1 MSSKLKFFI
10 LIGLFVFISLQY
22 GSAARHVVAELSTT
36 VIEGY
41 LAFTEKIKD
50 FTNEHLVQQE
60 TIRTLRSKNQELE
73 RAALLSVAFASRL
86 NSLLESKGQ
95 APYEPKLELVQA
107 LSYANIGNHY
117 RVWLKFNDFNSTK
130 IYGLVYQ
137 GYTAGIA
144 ISENGK
150 PLGLLQGD
158 PKSIFSVTIGDKEIP
173 GVAMGNADKVHVKY
187 IPQWM
192 EPKVDDEV
200 ITSGLDT
207 IFFAGIPVGK
217 VIEVVQEESY
227 QSVIVKP
234 YASASVPMYM
244 YAVE

>member
-10 LIGLFVFISLQY
+10 LIGLFIFISLQY
-22 GSAARHVVAELSTT
+22 GSTARSVVASLSTT

-41 LAFTEKIKD
+41 LAFTKSVKNVAD
-50 FTNEHLVQQE
+50 EHLAQQG
-60 TIRTLRSKNQELE
+60 TIHDLRAENKKLE
-73 RAALLSVAFASRL
+73 HSALLSIAFASKL
-86 NSLLESKGQ
+86 NHLLESRGIE
-95 APYEPKLELVQA
+95 PYEPELELVQA
-107 LSYANIGNHY
+107 LSYVNLGNHY
-117 RVWLKFNDFNSTK
+117 RVWLSFKDFDPTK

-137 GYTAGIA
+137 GYTAGIVVN
-144 ISENGK
+144 ENGK

-158 PKSIFSVTIGDKEIP
+158 PKSIFSVTVGDGDIP

-192 EPKVDDEV
+192 DPQVGDEV
-200 ITSGLDT
+200 ITSGMDT

-217 VIEVVQEESY
+217 VIDVIQEESY
-227 QSVIVKP
+227 QSVIVEP
-234 YASASVPMYM
+234 YVSTNVPMYM